1 MTITIGYARVSLND
15 DRQQLGL
22 SIQLDALQHC
32 DYVYK
37 EKQSG
42 YTDTREQFHKAL
54 SLACQLKQSRHE
66 VTFVIYKLDR
76 LTRKLTTLLQTLTIF
91 EEYGIHLTSLQEQID
106 SQTLTGKFMCTLLGF
121 VAEMELENIRARTKA
136 GLAKA
141 KANGIILG
149 RPRLKFNQTQQIIEL
164 YTQTQLPVRQIAH
177 TCQIAI
183 GTIYNTLKRYNIPLR
198 TK

>member
-54 SLACQLKQSRHE
+54 SLACQLKQSGHE

-136 GLAKA
+136 GFD
-141 KANGIILG
+141 GFTYDSG
-149 RPRLKFNQTQQIIEL
+149 W
-164 YTQTQLPVRQIAH
+164 V
-177 TCQIAI
+177 I
-183 GTIYNTLKRYNIPLR
+183 GEYSRSHESWIGESQSQRHHSR
-198 TK
+198 TPPS